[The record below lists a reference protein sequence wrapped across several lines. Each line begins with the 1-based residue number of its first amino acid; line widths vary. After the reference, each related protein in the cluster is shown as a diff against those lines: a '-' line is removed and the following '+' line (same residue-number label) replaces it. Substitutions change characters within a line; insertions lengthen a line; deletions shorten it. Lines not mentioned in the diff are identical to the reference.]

1 MVSALCSREFGFG
14 LDLSAEQLGNVNE
27 VRRSQKYGDEDAA
40 IYLLGSAD
48 KKDLLS
54 SPFVR
59 YLEYGKGKDG
69 YWSYNHMVLQL
80 EDCTDTFKVLFPS
93 FQIVYELDHSS
104 GHDKEKADGLTT
116 TPSMLGWEHGGKQR
130 SMRSSELGM
139 NNTGTV
145 RHNRCINLGELQ
157 HMLF

>member
-14 LDLSAEQLGNVNE
+14 LGMSVEELATVNE
-27 VRRSQKYGDEDAA
+27 FRKKTKYGDEDAA

-48 KKDLLS
+48 KKDLISL
-54 SPFVR
+54 PFIR

-80 EDCTDTFKVLFPS
+80 QDCTDVFKALYPQFD
-93 FQIVYELDHSS
+93 IVNELDHSS
-104 GHDKEKADGLTT
+104 EHDKEKADGLTM

-130 SMRSSELGM
+130 SMRASELGV

-145 RHNRCINLGELQ
+145 Q
-157 HMLF
+157 HG